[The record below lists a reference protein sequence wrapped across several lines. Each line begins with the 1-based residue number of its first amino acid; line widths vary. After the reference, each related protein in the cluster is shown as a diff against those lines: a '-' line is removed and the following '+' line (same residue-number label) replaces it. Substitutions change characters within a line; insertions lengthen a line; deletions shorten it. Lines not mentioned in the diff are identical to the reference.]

1 MPVPGGAALTG
12 ATGSDTFSLP
22 VVSQHR
28 GQINLDPV
36 RQGGHLLAHL
46 QAERRQAI
54 FNVRGTTG

>member
-1 MPVPGGAALTG
+1 MPVPRWRCAYRGYR
-12 ATGSDTFSLP
+12 SDTFSLP

-36 RQGGHLLAHL
+36 RRGGHLLAHL